1 VIETQES
8 SDVQA
13 CRELVNRVVT
23 SNLIAKSTRLRDL
36 FLYLCGKAL
45 DESIDDIHELE
56 LGHRVFGR
64 PEHYDTA
71 ADNIVRVHASLLR
84 KRLAG
89 YFQTE
94 GENEPL
100 VIEIPKGNYAPVFR
114 KRDLAVTAVKVPEQS
129 KSPVFSVPSAGA
141 ETKQLQEQTVPVV
154 SPAKGQS
161 IAVWSAWSFG
171 FLTLILAS
179 FCAFLLVRSKNET
192 AHSSLMQGPTVRQFW
207 SGIFRQGSPTH
218 VVLDDASLDFYQQE
232 SGRSVSLTEYFD
244 RSYLHSIED
253 AAPSAHLDPKAVH
266 SFMLKRQSNFADVNL
281 VGRLSQT
288 GEAFGAGTNLYF
300 ARDFSF
306 RQLKSGNIILLGTR
320 QSNPWIQALDSYL
333 ALRWKYDPIFDSYYP
348 IDIAAEAQDADRFR
362 STADGARTHDG
373 YASIAFLPNVSGTGN
388 ILVISGTGGAA
399 IGTALDFLRDESS
412 MSQLRSRM
420 GSTEKAFPYFEALL
434 KIENGGGF
442 PRSVTIIFSRSPK
455 ALSSSAS

>member
-1 VIETQES
+1 M
-8 SDVQA
+8 
-13 CRELVNRVVT
+13 NRIVA
-23 SNLIAKSTRLRDL
+23 SNLIAKSARLRDL

-56 LGHRVFGR
+56 LGHKVFGR

-84 KRLAG
+84 KRLAE

-100 VIEIPKGNYAPVFR
+100 VVEIPKGNYAPIFR
-114 KRDLAVTAVKVPEQS
+114 KRELAVNGKLPELADV
-129 KSPVFSVPSAGA
+129 PVFSMPSMTT
-141 ETKQLQEQTVPVV
+141 EIKEPREQMFPVV
-154 SPAKGQS
+154 SLVKGPS
-161 IAVWSAWSFG
+161 IAVWSAWGFG
-171 FLTLILAS
+171 FLTVLLAS
-179 FCAFLLVRSKNET
+179 LCAFLLVRSKNEIT
-192 AHSSLMQGPTVRQFW
+192 HSSSIQGATIRQFW
-207 SGIFRQGSPTH
+207 SGIFQQGNPAH
-218 VVLDDASLDFYQQE
+218 VVLDDASLEFYQQV
-232 SGRSVSLTEYFD
+232 SGRQVSLTEYFD
-244 RSYLHSIED
+244 RSYLHPIGDEAEAS
-253 AAPSAHLDPKAVH
+253 HLDPKAVQ
-266 SFMLKRQSNFADVNL
+266 SFLLKRQSNFSDVNL

-288 GEAFGAGTNLYF
+288 AEVFGTSTNLYF

-333 ALRWKYDPIFDSYYP
+333 ALRWKYDPALDSYYP
-348 IDIAAEAQDADRFR
+348 IDITAKAQDADKFR
-362 STADGARTHDG
+362 STVDGSKTHDG

-399 IGTALDFLRDESS
+399 IGAALDFLKDESS
-412 MSQLRSRM
+412 MLQLRSRM
-420 GSTEKAFPYFEALL
+420 GSTGKAFPYFEALL
-434 KIENGGGF
+434 KTENGGGL
-442 PRSVTIIFSRSPK
+442 PRSVTIILSRSPK